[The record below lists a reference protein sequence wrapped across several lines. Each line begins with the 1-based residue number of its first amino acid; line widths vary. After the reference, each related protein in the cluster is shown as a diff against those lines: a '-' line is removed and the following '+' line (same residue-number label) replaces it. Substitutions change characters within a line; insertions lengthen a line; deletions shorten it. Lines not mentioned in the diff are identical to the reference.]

1 MLGPAGI
8 LNVDH
13 KAVRDAVLLA
23 RPDAVLYA
31 DLPYALHPDHG
42 GFALPEEI
50 ADRDAERIE
59 VRLTEAELTEKLAAV
74 RRYPTQLDQLVAA
87 FGDFLGPA
95 GLGRE
100 AAVGT
105 RRRPGAGVARS
116 RPEPPGAGSRTS
128 CRGRAADS
136 TKMWP
141 PLCLT
146 MPYVVARPS
155 PVPWPT
161 GFVVKNGS
169 KIRACVASS
178 MPVPVSLTVIRQ

>member
-50 ADRDAERIE
+50 ADRDAERVE

-74 RRYPTQLDQLVAA
+74 RCYPTQLDQLVAA

-95 GLGRE
+95 GLG
-100 AAVGT
+100 
-105 RRRPGAGVARS
+105 S
-116 RPEPPGAGSRTS
+116 SRTS
-128 CRGRAADS
+128 RRDAATRS
-136 TKMWP
+136 
-141 PLCLT
+141 
-146 MPYVVARPS
+146 R
-155 PVPWPT
+155 
-161 GFVVKNGS
+161 
-169 KIRACVASS
+169 
-178 MPVPVSLTVIRQ
+178 